1 MPIPEGTAH
10 HHLAEH
16 AGFAQRAIYILEPAR
31 AEQLTEPFMRK
42 PTKLPTDQ
50 NSLYHDSDTPE
61 LTALIGQL
69 TAAGYYI
76 DRRGIHLKIK
86 AINFWHTTG
95 TITIDSGPK
104 VTGKGAQALWSLL
117 AEKYP
122 RKHRDSIFKN
132 SVLPGDYAHGNI
144 PIMRGTDCN
153 DEDPKPTAIYGEYF
167 ADDDCSDI
175 VDRELQSVGVWPDD
189 EIA

>member
-1 MPIPEGTAH
+1 
-10 HHLAEH
+10 
-16 AGFAQRAIYILEPAR
+16 
-31 AEQLTEPFMRK
+31 MRK